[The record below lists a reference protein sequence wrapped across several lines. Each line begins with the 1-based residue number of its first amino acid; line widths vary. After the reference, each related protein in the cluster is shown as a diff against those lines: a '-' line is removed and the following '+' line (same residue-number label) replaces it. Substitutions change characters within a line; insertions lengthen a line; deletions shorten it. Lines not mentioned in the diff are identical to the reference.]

1 MAMETAISF
10 STGREQLDFGTD
22 ADIDA
27 AVRALMSTGAVQVKI
42 LMNSKQRLHDAV
54 DNLPACFKI
63 LADFNDRD

>member
-1 MAMETAISF
+1 MNMQAAIF
-10 STGREQLDFGTD
+10 LSTGMEKLDFGPD
-22 ADIDA
+22 ADIEE
-27 AVRALMSTGAVQVKI
+27 AVQTLMSTGAVQVKI

>member
-1 MAMETAISF
+1 MNIESAISL
-10 STGREQLDFGTD
+10 STGMEQLDFGTD

-42 LMNSKQRLHDAV
+42 LMNSKKRLHDAV

-63 LADFNDRD
+63 LAGFNDQG